1 MWGHGMDVPSVIIQW
16 SRKTMSFETNHLLH
30 LLIRLNFWRSASNF
44 SNRKRTKILIGVLF
58 LNGYHFMYEQNA

>member
-1 MWGHGMDVPSVIIQW
+1 
-16 SRKTMSFETNHLLH
+16 MSFETNHLLH